1 MKLLFLILFLALSLA
16 LPLWMAYRNRETGML
31 VSIAQGVLIYL
42 LSTAI
47 NNFLS
52 RVAGLES
59 LTLAEDRKT
68 YAVLMTLSLSVAVG
82 VFALCKTY
90 RGKKKS
96 GLIYAGFSLAN
107 TFVYNANSYGILV
120 YVATHHSEEKLTQ
133 LYPAETA
140 AELLTYYDGISVGDL
155 FLLNVELLFS
165 FFILGALLGSICR
178 KGRGGFDYLLFVV
191 TLFVFFG
198 AQYCIG
204 NRLIGFVVY
213 LLLIIV
219 GYRDKIKETKT
230 KISRRG
236 NRDRNEDEKRKL

>member
-16 LPLWMAYRNRETGML
+16 LPLWVAYRNRETGML

-59 LTLAEDRKT
+59 LALTEDRKT

-82 VFALCKTY
+82 VFALCKAY

-107 TFVYNANSYGILV
+107 TFIYNANSYGILV
-120 YVATHHSEEKLTQ
+120 YVATHHSEEKLTG

-140 AELLTYYDGISVGDL
+140 AELLAYYDGISVTDL
-155 FLLNVELLFS
+155 ILLNAELLFS
-165 FFILGALLGSICR
+165 FFILAALLGTICQ
-178 KGRGGFDYLLFVV
+178 KGRGLFDYLLFVV

-198 AQYCIG
+198 TQYCIG
-204 NRLIGFVVY
+204 NRLIGFTVY
-213 LLLIIV
+213 ALLILV
-219 GYRDKIKETKT
+219 GYRDQIKGATETL
-230 KISRRG
+230 SHRRSG
-236 NRDRNEDEKRKL
+236 DRNRDEKCKL